1 MASSK
6 NHQTSASIEKP
17 PRLDRNHPW
26 RALDEGRDRVL
37 TIPWTQRS
45 SHPRREIIHAINAGD
60 QPVSRMR
67 SRARQVFV
75 DAMRDA
81 HD

>member
-1 MASSK
+1 M
-6 NHQTSASIEKP
+6 
-17 PRLDRNHPW
+17 
-26 RALDEGRDRVL
+26 
-37 TIPWTQRS
+37 QRS
-45 SHPRREIIHAINAGD
+45 SHPRREIIHAINADD

-81 HD
+81 HDWLNELLTDPTSTVGTLAIRVGKSERSIRGYDTSGLRY